1 MKKLKYWFLTYLCI
15 KSYIWNNRD
24 SKSTKHL
31 LWCLNKTESIP
42 SVIEQEAGYTLE
54 IRTAVYY
61 GAFVDGLLQ
70 EGKVS

>member
-1 MKKLKYWFLTYLCI
+1 MGLQVAVVLSRLSCHLNCI
-15 KSYIWNNRD
+15 IHIRSAV
-24 SKSTKHL
+24 T
-31 LWCLNKTESIP
+31 WCLNKTESIP